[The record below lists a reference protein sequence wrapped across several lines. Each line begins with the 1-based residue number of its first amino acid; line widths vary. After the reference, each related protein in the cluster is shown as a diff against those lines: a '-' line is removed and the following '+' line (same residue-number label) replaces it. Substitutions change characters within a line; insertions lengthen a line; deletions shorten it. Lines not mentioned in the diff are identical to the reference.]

1 VAFAANDLH
10 LANPQKFEEVDM
22 RWISSGELNE
32 YGPSLVLNLVSND
45 EAFGRLLTGI
55 AYVGEQVMAFT

>member
-1 VAFAANDLH
+1 
-10 LANPQKFEEVDM
+10 M